1 MLRLIHPATRIFMT
15 STDAVSS
22 LSFDS
27 TSSRVNGRV
36 RQHPTSPYP
45 LTVLKPSSSIPK
57 FPLLTNGTSESDAF
71 AEKTKDGSVLNSC
84 KDHFRQA
91 WKVAAISIPARESAA
106 YQNSEQLKSNVLR
119 IHKLKSLAVDHD
131 DASKRILLFNVK
143 SSSDLSKEA
152 QELIEKDNISLSESK
167 VVVDWDYWTVEE
179 ILSSLLPEGLPEG
192 TPTAFTSTGHI
203 AHLNLREEYS
213 AYRFLIGQV
222 ILEKNRH
229 IRTVVNKLDSIDNEF
244 RFFKMERLAGQDEF
258 EVTLSESSCSF
269 TFDFR
274 TVYWN
279 SRLHTEH
286 ERLVKSFEPY
296 EVISDVMAGVGP
308 FAVPAAKKG
317 VYVLAN
323 DLNPASYKSM
333 LANSMKNKV
342 QDRLRCYCEDG
353 RAFIQ
358 ESIRRCW
365 NEPWQGMPIFEE
377 DRKKELASKSAK
389 GRGKQQ
395 HQALKGIIKEEIQRG
410 PPRRLIDHFVMN
422 LPGSALE
429 FLDAFPGIYKSI
441 AGEELEKELER
452 EGARWPMV
460 HVHCFTKNL
469 EHPYQDICQRANER
483 LNLQGDERLIPP
495 PCPPIQMDSNS
506 TIHQSQDVLDL
517 AHLSL
522 HHSPTPDL
530 KLHYVRSVAPN
541 KDMYCLSF
549 RLNRRILFA

>member
-1 MLRLIHPATRIFMT
+1 MLRLIRPATRLFMT
-15 STDAVSS
+15 SIDAVSS
-22 LSFDS
+22 LPFGS
-27 TSSRVNGRV
+27 TSSRVHGHV
-36 RQHPTSPYP
+36 RRQSTSPYP
-45 LTVLKPSSSIPK
+45 LTVLTPSASIPR
-57 FPLLTNGTSESDAF
+57 FPLLTHGTDESDAF
-71 AEKTKDGSVLNSC
+71 AEKSKDGSILSSC
-84 KDHFRQA
+84 KDLFRQH
-91 WKVAAISIPARESAA
+91 WKVAAINIPARESAA
-106 YQNSEQLKSNVLR
+106 YQTSEQLKPNVLR
-119 IHKLKSLAVDHD
+119 VHKFKPLAVDPTD
-131 DASKRILLFNVK
+131 GSRRLLLFNVR
-143 SSSDLSKEA
+143 SCSDLPKEA
-152 QELIEKDNISLSESK
+152 LELIEEDSLPLAESE
-167 VVVDWDYWTVEE
+167 VTVDWDYWTVEE

-213 AYRFLIGQV
+213 AYRFFIGQV

-244 RFFKMERLAGQDEF
+244 RFFKMEKLAGDDEY
-258 EVTLSESSCSF
+258 EVMVSESNCSF

-286 ERLVKSFEPY
+286 ERLVKSFQPFEI
-296 EVISDVMAGVGP
+296 VSDVMAGVGP

-333 LANSMKNKV
+333 VANSQKNKI

-353 RAFIQ
+353 RLFIR

-365 NEPWQGMPIFEE
+365 QEPWQGMPTSEE
-377 DRKKELASKSAK
+377 GRKDELASKSAK

-395 HQALKGIIKEEIQRG
+395 HQSLKGVVKQDVERG
-410 PPRRLIDHFVMN
+410 PPRRLINHFVMN

-429 FLDAFPGIYKSI
+429 FLDAFPGAYKSI

-452 EGARWPMV
+452 EGERWPMV

-469 EHPYQDICQRANER
+469 EHPHEDICQRANER
-483 LNLQGDERLIPP
+483 LGFQGDDCLIPP
-495 PCPPIQMDSNS
+495 SSPQNQVEKNGTVI
-506 TIHQSQDVLDL
+506 QSQNVLDL

-522 HHSPTPDL
+522 SQSPTPDL

-549 RLNRRILFA
+549 RLNRRVLFS